1 MKSTDLVSIAL
12 STDKLEKQVLPHR
25 QGLTSVGPTP
35 KRAGGRRKRSASDG
49 RRRSA
54 GDGRPRR
61 GDGERR
67 KKRRERDELL
77 KCVS

>member
-12 STDKLEKQVLPHR
+12 STDKLEKQVP
-25 QGLTSVGPTP
+25 LTSVPSVGPTP